1 MIKKNKLY
9 LILLTFIFLASCGY
23 EKINNKDIKVYEII
37 KISSDG
43 EKRINYSIERA
54 IKLNSSSSGLNKI
67 NINFS
72 TKKIKKTKEKNISN
86 TITKYGITINTSIEV
101 ENTSKNKMFSRTISK
116 EGFFQVGKTHSETM
130 QSEKSTVKNLTDSI
144 EEEIVN
150 FLNIN
155 LKNQ

>member
-72 TKKIKKTKEKNISN
+72 TTKIKKTKEKNISN

>member
-67 NINFS
+67 NINFF